1 MPGPSHSHLFS
12 SKMTHEQMSRLEK
25 PLPQAPQLGR
35 LVEGGVWFS
44 VSRLYFNS
52 PLSGEWVSVHEKQ

>member
-12 SKMTHEQMSRLEK
+12 SKMTHEQMSKLEK

-52 PLSGEWVSVHEKQ
+52 PFKW